1 MFEKLFPKQA
11 DNNYTGNP
19 LAKWVLWALTIVTVA
34 RSMVHI
40 FIHGGSLQNLTPDM
54 PINMLFYSGTV
65 NIAIIIALWGLT
77 QLILSLVYLL
87 VLWRYQALI
96 PFIYLLMLIECCVRE
111 YLIHLKL
118 AVPVVV
124 VGSHAGGHL
133 LNYITVPLS
142 LLMLVISLTTYQRS
156 AN

>member
-1 MFEKLFPKQA
+1 M
-11 DNNYTGNP
+11 
-19 LAKWVLWALTIVTVA
+19 
-34 RSMVHI
+34 
-40 FIHGGSLQNLTPDM
+40 
-54 PINMLFYSGTV
+54 
-65 NIAIIIALWGLT
+65 
-77 QLILSLVYLL
+77 
-87 VLWRYQALI
+87 
-96 PFIYLLMLIECCVRE
+96 RE